1 MTEAQ
6 RTRFYFPA
14 WLPAAKALD
23 WVMVDGRLL
32 ADLGT
37 QWHEA
42 AKFSTIACELVRE
55 IIGAAQRL
63 AAAEQR
69 AVTATDLRHAAN
81 QVASRGRTTSGA
93 KLSNKELNEFAR
105 MCAVIRN
112 PFENLNSAIPFIHPA
127 EDDRQRS
134 IAYLRR
140 LSYEGQL
147 RAISENMFK
156 TREWE
161 SLPAASLD
169 KLILVVKKSGRTRY
183 QPF

>member
-1 MTEAQ
+1 MTPLQ

-32 ADLGT
+32 ADLDT
-37 QWHEA
+37 QWHDA
-42 AKFSTIACELVRE
+42 AKFSTIACELIRE

-63 AAAEQR
+63 AALEQR
-69 AVTATDLRHAAN
+69 AVTATDLRHATN
-81 QVASRGRTTSGA
+81 QVASRGRTASGV
-93 KLSNKELNEFAR
+93 KLNNRELNEFAR

-134 IAYLRR
+134 MAYLRR

-156 TREWE
+156 TKEWE
-161 SLPAASLD
+161 SLNASCLD
-169 KLILVVKKSGRTRY
+169 RLILVVKNSRRTKY